1 MTHRRLLL
9 SRHTFIC
16 EGADILSRTA
26 VTVAPSS
33 PLSSQEKPIQ
43 THDVGCIV
51 LIILCTFYIKK
62 NLDKGEPKSAGN
74 SWMTDKMSSALWTA
88 RVFKMTNN
96 RIQLAGLVQLAWK
109 QPGQGSQVAY
119 LLQSSVQHVPQGC
132 GGATCKC
139 PRCWCLCIG
148 DAWQADPLRESVASV
163 SSPLPSVRT
172 WLVRKL

>member
-51 LIILCTFYIKK
+51 LMILCTFYIKK

-74 SWMTDKMSSALWTA
+74 FWMTDKMSSALWTA
-88 RVFKMTNN
+88 KAFKMTNN
-96 RIQLAGLVQLAWK
+96 RIQLAGLVQTGLETTWIRKPGCLPTAELSPACTTGLWRSSMQAPPVLALVHW
-109 QPGQGSQVAY
+109 
-119 LLQSSVQHVPQGC
+119 
-132 GGATCKC
+132 
-139 PRCWCLCIG
+139 RCM
-148 DAWQADPLRESVASV
+148 ASRSFESVASV
-163 SSPLPSVRT
+163 SSPLPSVGT
-172 WLVRKL
+172 WSVRKL